1 MATPTLTSHQLPGR
15 LGPILVDV
23 RATQRTSPQPA
34 VIVHHGFKG
43 FKDYAFIPVF
53 AERLARGG
61 FTAVTASVSGSGV
74 DEAGDFTLLDRFAAN
89 TYSIELD
96 DLGALLRALHDGE
109 LGTVPPSSTGLVGHS
124 RGGGMGLCFARESP
138 QIAAVATWAGIGQAR
153 RHSDRELAIWRK
165 LGTIEVENQRT
176 KQMLPL
182 HFNVVEDWLKHER
195 GRLDIPAAAAA
206 LGRPWLQIHGTAD
219 GTVLIDEARAL
230 SRFGRGPH
238 FGSHFIT
245 GADHTFG
252 TKHPWAGP
260 SSHSDREFDL
270 TMEFVSRHLR

>member
-1 MATPTLTSHQLPGR
+1 MATSTLTTHQLSGR

-23 RATQRTSPQPA
+23 RAAQRTTPQPA

-43 FKDYAFIPVF
+43 FKDYALLPVF

-61 FTAVTASVSGSGV
+61 FTAVTLSVSGSGV
-74 DEAGDFTLLDRFAAN
+74 DAAGDFTLLDRFASN

-96 DLGALLRALHDGE
+96 DLGTVLGALRAGE
-109 LGTVPPSSTGLVGHS
+109 LGTAAPSSIGIVGHS
-124 RGGGMGLCFARESP
+124 RGGGMALCFARESP
-138 QIAAVATWAGIGQAR
+138 DIGAVATWAGIGQAR

-165 LGTIEVENQRT
+165 LGTIEIENQRT

-182 HFNVVEDWLKHER
+182 HFNVVEDWLRNER

-206 LGRPWLQIHGTAD
+206 LGRPWLQLHGTAD
-219 GTVLIDEARAL
+219 GTVRIDEARAL
-230 SRFGRGPH
+230 SKFGRGPH

-252 TKHPWAGP
+252 AKHPWGGATV
-260 SSHSDREFDL
+260 HSDRLFDL
-270 TMEFVSRHLR
+270 TMEFLSRHLR